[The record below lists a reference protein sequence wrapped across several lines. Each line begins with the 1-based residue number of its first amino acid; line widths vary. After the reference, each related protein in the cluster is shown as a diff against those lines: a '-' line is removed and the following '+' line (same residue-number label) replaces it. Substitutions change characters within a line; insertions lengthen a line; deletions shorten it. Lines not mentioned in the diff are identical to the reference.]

1 MNICGF
7 LAVEV
12 DAVWKASKFKGGLLF
27 SLLILHLFF
36 PSCSFLLIHNFFTD
50 SSLPVIIVVASRGNY
65 ENQATVL
72 EVGKSTCRDKKLDKR
87 ENARSASWQKTDDG
101 VSQALDRGPM
111 WFTAIWKNK
120 YVKARDH

>member
-36 PSCSFLLIHNFFTD
+36 PSCSFLLIHNLFTD

-72 EVGKSTCRDKKLDKR
+72 EGGKALAEIKSWIKGRMQEVGMQEVHHGKR
-87 ENARSASWQKTDDG
+87 LTMEYHR
-101 VSQALDRGPM
+101 
-111 WFTAIWKNK
+111 
-120 YVKARDH
+120 H